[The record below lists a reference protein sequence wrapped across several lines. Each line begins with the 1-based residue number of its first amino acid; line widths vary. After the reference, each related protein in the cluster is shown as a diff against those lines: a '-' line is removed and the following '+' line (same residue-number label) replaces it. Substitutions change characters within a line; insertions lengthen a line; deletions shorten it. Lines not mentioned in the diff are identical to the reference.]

1 MVETASSVLFKKF
14 WQMRSRIRLK
24 KMSLADLWE
33 MSSVLFQDF
42 WKKKSNTSK
51 TLGKWTEL

>member
-1 MVETASSVLFKKF
+1 
-14 WQMRSRIRLK
+14 
-24 KMSLADLWE
+24 MSLADLWE